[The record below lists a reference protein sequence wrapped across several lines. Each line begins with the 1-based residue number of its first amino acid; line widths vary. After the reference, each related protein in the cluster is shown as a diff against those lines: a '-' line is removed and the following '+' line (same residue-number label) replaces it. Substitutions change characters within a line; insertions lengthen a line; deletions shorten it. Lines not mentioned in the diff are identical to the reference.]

1 MAELAEHRGIRLAG
15 PGRDRLPESD
25 ALLTRDAVMAAA
37 LGRRNPATP
46 LVFVAASEVFDF
58 QQPPQLPGA
67 VSVVVALDDRVAD
80 RMRALAVDAEVVR
93 LRHPVDNERFRPR
106 APLHPSPRRILLLSN
121 YLNGD
126 RRALFEAAASQ
137 AGVEVTLAGQ
147 DGETALDPSRAIN
160 QADIVVAKGR
170 SVLEGMACG
179 RPTYIYDIAGCDG
192 WVTPERYP
200 LLEADG
206 FAGRAEPTT
215 SDAGR
220 ILRDLADYRP
230 EMGQANRDL
239 VMANHLA
246 SRHAQ
251 ELVRLFRARSSARP
265 APQDAL
271 REVER
276 LARVQARAELQAR
289 GLSRELEAV
298 RRQARAARADADAL
312 RRTRR
317 YRIGSTLATPGDRL
331 RALRRRRRARRIG
344 R

>member
-1 MAELAEHRGIRLAG
+1 
-15 PGRDRLPESD
+15 
-25 ALLTRDAVMAAA
+25 
-37 LGRRNPATP
+37 
-46 LVFVAASEVFDF
+46 
-58 QQPPQLPGA
+58 

-80 RMRALAVDAEVVR
+80 RMRALAVVAEVVR

-106 APLHPSPRRILLLSN
+106 APLRTPPRRILLLSN
-121 YLNGD
+121 YLSGD
-126 RRALFEAAASQ
+126 RRARFEAAASEM
-137 AGVEVTLAGQ
+137 GMEVALMGL

-170 SVLEGMACG
+170 SVLEAMACG

-192 WVTPERYP
+192 WVTAERYP

-206 FAGRAEPTT
+206 FAGRAEPNS

-220 ILRDLADYRP
+220 IQRDLAAYRP
-230 EMGQANRDL
+230 EMGQASRDL

-251 ELVRLFRARSSARP
+251 ELVRLFRARSSTRP
-265 APQDAL
+265 RPRDLL

-298 RRQARAARADADAL
+298 RREVRDTRAEADAL

-317 YRIGSTLATPGDRL
+317 YRIGSALASPGDRL
-331 RALRRRRRARRIG
+331 RAFGRRRRARRIA